1 VAVVFKLSI
10 QKTPIAGAPIQINA
24 DTKITDKNG
33 EVSADLRTTSLYAI
47 SSGLE
52 AVSFVPLLE
61 TGTSFAQRSPV
72 ALAAER
78 LISTTQQPCRLVMGG
93 APYLYFESTNTS
105 DKSLEVPLRYSPLN
119 SMYSVT
125 GQAIPPELFAP
136 GTSGYTVLES
146 HFVSGTARTGRWRF
160 LGQEIVVPTTPSV
173 CADRGVPGA
182 CTAIDQ
188 ETLRLPFTHAR
199 RIIMKL
205 INLSLAASRTGRWKP
220 TGGSFT
226 NPFLSR
232 GATALKMMEGVFSDS
247 LGQNF
252 RCELT
257 PLSCTTK
264 EVPKKALVK
273 AFKKIFEGKVPRGLE
288 HVIKTAER
296 EIASFERLLRKLPDR
311 YTSCQ

>member
-10 QKTPIAGAPIQINA
+10 QLTPIAGAPIQINA
-24 DTKITDKNG
+24 DTNITDENG
-33 EVSADLRTTSLYAI
+33 EVSADLATTSLYAI

-72 ALAAER
+72 ALAAQR
-78 LISTTQQPCRLVMGG
+78 LISTTQPPCRLVMGG
-93 APYLYFESTNTS
+93 APHLYFESTNTS

-160 LGQEIVVPTTPSV
+160 LGQESVVPTTPSV
-173 CADRGVPGA
+173 CADKGVPGA
-182 CTAIDQ
+182 CTVIDQ
-188 ETLRLPFTHAR
+188 ETLRLPFTHTSR
-199 RIIMKL
+199 VIRKL
-205 INLSLAASRTGRWKP
+205 VNLSRAAARTGRWKP
-220 TGGSFT
+220 TGGAFT
-226 NPFLSR
+226 NPFVSR

-247 LGQNF
+247 LEQNF
-252 RCELT
+252 RCELA

-264 EVPKKALVK
+264 QVPKKALVK
-273 AFKKIFEGKVPRGLE
+273 AFRKIFEGRVPRGLQ
-288 HVIKTAER
+288 HVFQTATR
-296 EIASFERLLRKLPDR
+296 EISTFERLLRKLPNR
-311 YTSCQ
+311 YTSCE